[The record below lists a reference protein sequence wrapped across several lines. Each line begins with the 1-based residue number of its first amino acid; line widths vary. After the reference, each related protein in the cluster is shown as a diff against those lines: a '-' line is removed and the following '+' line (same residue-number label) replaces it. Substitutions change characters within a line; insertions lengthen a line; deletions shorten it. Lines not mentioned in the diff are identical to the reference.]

1 MCVNSAHK
9 CPIVA
14 GRAAKMGLACSSN
27 PMEVISQPNSAPNP
41 TALDSLQ
48 SFLQQVLRITTVD
61 SRIFMGIFAGTDKP
75 LNIILINAEE
85 YRILQNPGQKVEVN
99 EDGRYVGQVLLPWKM
114 IAKIEVH
121 ESDDVPKK
129 NDRRDNSYL

>member
-1 MCVNSAHK
+1 MIYGCVQA
-9 CPIVA
+9 VA
-14 GRAAKMGLACSSN
+14 EKATCCSSN
-27 PMEVISQPNSAPNP
+27 LMDVVSQSNSAPNS
-41 TALDSLQ
+41 TALDSIQ

-61 SRIFMGIFAGTDKP
+61 SRIFMGVFAGTDKP

-85 YRILQNPGQKVEVN
+85 YRISQISGQKVEVV

-114 IAKIEVH
+114 IVKVEVH

-129 NDRRDNSYL
+129 GDDERDNTYL

>member
-1 MCVNSAHK
+1 
-9 CPIVA
+9 
-14 GRAAKMGLACSSN
+14 MGLACSSN
-27 PMEVISQPNSAPNP
+27 SMEDFNSAPNS

-48 SFLQQVLRITTVD
+48 SILQQVLRITTVD

-85 YRILQNPGQKVEVN
+85 YRITQISGQKMEVS

-114 IAKIEVH
+114 ILKVEVH
-121 ESDDVPKK
+121 ESDDVSKK
-129 NDRRDNSYL
+129 NESYKRDNTFL

>member
-1 MCVNSAHK
+1 
-9 CPIVA
+9 
-14 GRAAKMGLACSSN
+14 MGLACSSN
-27 PMEVISQPNSAPNP
+27 PMEVISQSNSAPNP

-85 YRILQNPGQKVEVN
+85 YRILQNSGQKVEVN

-121 ESDDVPKK
+121 ENDDVPKK